1 MEISKKVYD
10 VQYSTYISNE
20 IRNATG
26 RDRSASIP
34 YGCPVKGAGKTNT
47 RLPAYSHVLYSSNLV
62 FTKYSLQAVALSA
75 CVHGPRSKLREYCR
89 YCTCTFF
96 ASRRN
101 YDYQHGYIIR
111 RPHCLMLHYRTPP
124 HAPGEGNEFSS
135 TSSRFNGNV

>member
-34 YGCPVKGAGKTNT
+34 YGCPVKGAGKTST
-47 RLPAYSHVLYSSNLV
+47 RLPANSHVLYSSNLV

-101 YDYQHGYIIR
+101 YQLPTRVYYSPASVSHVALQDTT
-111 RPHCLMLHYRTPP
+111 RPWGRKRVLLD
-124 HAPGEGNEFSS
+124 
-135 TSSRFNGNV
+135 